1 MTLMPKI
8 EQKNMQIFII
18 RADIPLDEVE
28 RFVTQNKSVLRLHLL
43 MVEDL
48 SAEIRA
54 ILDKYELDYLQPKNF
69 NFGAKSGAKNV
80 SVLKNA
86 NLIHKDSAN
95 FGKIA
100 ESSQNLA
107 KIAES
112 SQNLA
117 KIAESTPTSSLRE
130 NPQDS
135 RGNPSF
141 CHTEPSICHTE
152 RSEVSQKSTADSA
165 IHPKFAESTDFR
177 VFTELLRSGV
187 EIKSEQNLAIF
198 NRVNSGAKISTKK
211 SAFIF
216 GKCEGEVRCDGEYM
230 ILSQI
235 ANGKILFN
243 GMAITQ
249 KMLKYKLNL
258 IAKDG
263 DIGLKISDALSAIN

>member
-95 FGKIA
+95 CGKIA
-100 ESSQNLA
+100 ESNLDSAKFAESPQNLA
-107 KIAES
+107 KI
-112 SQNLA
+112 
-117 KIAESTPTSSLRE
+117 
-130 NPQDS
+130 
-135 RGNPSF
+135 
-141 CHTEPSICHTE
+141 
-152 RSEVSQKSTADSA
+152 
-165 IHPKFAESTDFR
+165 AESTDFR